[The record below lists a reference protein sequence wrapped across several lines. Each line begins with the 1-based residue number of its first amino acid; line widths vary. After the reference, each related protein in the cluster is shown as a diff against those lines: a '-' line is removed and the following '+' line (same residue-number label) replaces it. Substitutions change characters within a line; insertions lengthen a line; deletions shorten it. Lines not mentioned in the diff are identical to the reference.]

1 MNTLK
6 PDFIPVN
13 EPLLLGMHRAE
24 IKKKFDEIVAF
35 VEIEKCFHRAIYAF
49 IMRYCYLGFVQ

>member
-6 PDFIPVN
+6 PDFIPVY

-24 IKKKFDEIVAF
+24 IKKKFDEIVDFA
-35 VEIEKCFHRAIYAF
+35 EIEKSLDVGETCNIY
-49 IMRYCYLGFVQ
+49 L